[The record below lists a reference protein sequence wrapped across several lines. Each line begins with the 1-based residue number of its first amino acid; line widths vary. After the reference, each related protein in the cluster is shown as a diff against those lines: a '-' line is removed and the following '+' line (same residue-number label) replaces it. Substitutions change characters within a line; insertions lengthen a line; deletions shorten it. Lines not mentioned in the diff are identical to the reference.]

1 MRVTNQMITNNSLR
15 HMQTSTRRLDNLT
28 EQLTSGQKIQRAS
41 EDPVVAV
48 RALKLR
54 NTVNQLYQYKEK
66 NIKDADSWIELTENS
81 ITNVSN
87 YMEYMVGYC
96 NQGATDSFN
105 NNDRNA
111 IAETIRAYKD
121 MIYSEGNA
129 TYAGRYIFSGYK
141 TSTAMTFT
149 ATEAPRYSYQIT
161 EELDMWINLQDPM
174 ELLELA
180 DEVIIG
186 RVKSVDGCSNYNEWK
201 QTYDSDGIYTFGTI
215 EVLQSVKGDLKEGQV
230 IDYLKMG
237 GIIGKEEYLKG
248 VSDSVKNK
256 KDFDPAK
263 MKPFVSSYYADD
275 VRIEN
280 GKEYLIYLGNDF
292 EKYMANR
299 YAIFYLGG
307 GLREVNLEEGSILN
321 NFTGAWEDLDSLLSK
336 MSMK

>member
-1 MRVTNQMITNNSLR
+1 MEVNAMKKLFLVLLAFLSLLAGCASNKESSQIPENQQDEAI
-15 HMQTSTRRLDNLT
+15 
-28 EQLTSGQKIQRAS
+28 
-41 EDPVVAV
+41 
-48 RALKLR
+48 
-54 NTVNQLYQYKEK
+54 TVNTQDQDEPQEP
-66 NIKDADSWIELTENS
+66 DPEN
-81 ITNVSN
+81 V
-87 YMEYMVGYC
+87 ME
-96 NQGATDSFN
+96 
-105 NNDRNA
+105 
-111 IAETIRAYKD
+111 
-121 MIYSEGNA
+121 
-129 TYAGRYIFSGYK
+129 
-141 TSTAMTFT
+141 
-149 ATEAPRYSYQIT
+149 IT

-263 MKPFVSSYYADD
+263 MKPFISSYYADD

-321 NFTGAWEDLDSLLSK
+321 NFTGTWEDLDSLLSR
-336 MSMK
+336 MSVK